1 MPMNFDTRFL
11 IAKLQSDVDVA
22 ADYAGADLLP
32 ALELTHRP
40 LEADR
45 QSRDIIDGEPGATGK
60 DFLARPRVRVTAALE
75 AAAATALGSAPFWGG
90 LVQACGLS
98 ETLTATTSAAYSPR
112 ADANSEWATLVGG
125 FGGSQAAPGSAA
137 EFMQEAINATGTVGF
152 QARDGELPRLDFEM
166 TAIYGA
172 PVARSAIMVATP
184 LDIGPL
190 GQAAYREVDPVS
202 YANSSFTFASQPLV
216 LRELTMQ
223 DEAPVIHNDRPNDL
237 STRRG
242 RRRYTGRMVVT
253 APALGN
259 FDYFARSLDGTEQ
272 ALLFRN
278 GAGGNQIEFRADR
291 VQAFLTDL
299 GEQDNEV
306 TATFDLLYLRD
317 DTTNEFR
324 ITVQ

>member
-11 IAKLQSDVDVA
+11 IAKLQTAVNVA
-22 ADYAGADLLP
+22 ATYEGADLLP

-45 QSRDIIDGEPGATGK
+45 NSRDIIDGEPGATGK

-75 AAAATALGSAPFWGG
+75 AAAATSLGTAPFWGG
-90 LVQACGLS
+90 LVQACGLA
-98 ETLTATTSAAYSPR
+98 ETLSAGASASYSPR
-112 ADANSEWATLVGG
+112 ADANSAWATLVGG
-125 FGGSQAAPGSAA
+125 FGGTQAAPGSAA
-137 EFMQEAINATGTVGF
+137 DFMQEAINATGTVGF
-152 QARDGELPRLDFEM
+152 QATDGELPRLNFEM

-172 PVARSAIMVATP
+172 PVARSAIVASSP
-184 LDIGPL
+184 LDIGTL
-190 GQAAYREVDPVS
+190 DQAAYREVDPVS
-202 YANSSFTFASQPLV
+202 HANTTFTFAGESLV

-223 DEAPVIHNDRPNDL
+223 DEAPVIYNDRPNDL

-253 APALGN
+253 APALGD

-278 GAGGNQIEFRADR
+278 GAAENQFEFRADR
-291 VQAFLTDL
+291 VQAFLSDL

-317 DTTNEFR
+317 DTTGEFR
-324 ITVQ
+324 MTAQ

>member
-1 MPMNFDTRFL
+1 MSFDTRFL
-11 IAKLQSDVDVA
+11 IAKLQADLNVA
-22 ADYAGADLLP
+22 ADYAGADLIP

-45 QSRDIIDGEPGATGK
+45 QSRDIIDGAPGATGA

-75 AAAATALGSAPFWGG
+75 ASAAAAPGSAPFWGG

-98 ETLTATTSAAYSPR
+98 ETLSAGASAAYSPR
-112 ADANSEWATLVGG
+112 ADASSEWATLVGG
-125 FGGSQAAPGSAA
+125 FGGSQAAPGAA
-137 EFMQEAINATGTVGF
+137 ADFMQEAINATGTVGF
-152 QARDGELPRLDFEM
+152 QAGDGELPRLNFEM

-172 PVARSAIMVATP
+172 PVARSAVVAASP
-184 LDIGPL
+184 LDVGAL
-190 GQAAYREVDPVS
+190 GQASYREADHVS
-202 YANSSFTFASQPLV
+202 HANTSFTFAGQALI

-253 APALGN
+253 APALAD
-259 FDYFARSLDGTEQ
+259 FDYFARSLDGSEQ

-278 GAGGNQIEFRADR
+278 GTAGNQVEFRADR
-291 VQAFLTDL
+291 VQAFLSDL

-317 DTTNEFR
+317 DTTGEFR
-324 ITVQ
+324 ITAQ